1 MLQPTHVTGLI
12 GKWGLGNIGTSG
24 APNAQGFTY
33 FFGQDTQV
41 GCHNWYPW
49 DGTAAGGRLYRQS
62 TAVEVS
68 ANANATIETCGYRIQ
83 NCEWANDMYGQEA
96 KKFIA
101 AHADKPFFLCTK
113 AMLSLDLPDASL
125 LANLERVTITD
136 LSTTT
141 PHEGNLGYTHGN
153 PVPWDAGMGLFV
165 DKDWPVV
172 ERNFSA
178 AVWAQDLIV
187 GSVLDALE
195 EAHIQNDTVGER

>member
-24 APNAQGFTY
+24 APNAQGFDE

-101 AHADKPFFLCTK
+101 AHADKPFFLCTI
-113 AMLSLDLPDASL
+113 AMLSLCPTLLFSLTWNASL
-125 LANLERVTITD
+125 SQTSRPPRRTRETWATPTATPSRGTRGWACSSTGIGRSWSETSPR
-136 LSTTT
+136 LSGRRT
-141 PHEGNLGYTHGN
+141 
-153 PVPWDAGMGLFV
+153 
-165 DKDWPVV
+165 
-172 ERNFSA
+172 
-178 AVWAQDLIV
+178 
-187 GSVLDALE
+187 
-195 EAHIQNDTVGER
+195 